1 MPVRTLT
8 LDVTKM
14 AAAQWVVASLSAENM
29 ILQTTLV
36 LLAVFVVTRWY
47 LSTPKNLPPGPRGWP
62 VVGNMFSLTSE
73 TRCLT
78 VTEWAKT
85 YGPVYQMRVG
95 RQRVVVLNGYDVIY
109 EALVKRAEDFSTR
122 QFGPTTRIINPQQ
135 LGIIQAPFGTPWKEH
150 RKFTLMS
157 LREFGFGKR
166 SLEGKILEESVALQT
181 EIMKIGNG
189 PFDIGRMIQNAV
201 TNVICSIVF
210 GSRWEYN
217 DEKFTRL
224 MDTLDR
230 GFSFNFASQLAIFFP
245 VLRFVPGLGKGLDV
259 ARNVVDT
266 IKSYIKEEI
275 DDHKKTFV
283 PNDIRDLIDSYIKEM
298 KSRENEEETT
308 FTDDYAEMVLFDLF
322 IAGAE
327 TTSTTLYWAFLH
339 MILNPDIQAK
349 VQAEIHSVLGHDKP
363 PSTAHRAQMP
373 YTEAVLTEVARI
385 GTILPNSVIH
395 ATSRDTSFRG
405 YHIPG
410 NTTVL
415 PNIWSVHHDPKH
427 FPNPG
432 KFDPGRFLDAQGQYQ
447 RDDHVIPFSLGPR
460 MCLGKQL
467 AEMELFVF
475 FTSLLQHF
483 TFKLPEGAPTPSTRG
498 IHGITHSPKKYELIA
513 EPLT

>member
-1 MPVRTLT
+1 
-8 LDVTKM
+8 M
-14 AAAQWVVASLSAENM
+14 AAVQLVEWFLAENV
-29 ILQTTLV
+29 ILQSTLV
-36 LLAVFVVTRWY
+36 LLAVFVVTSWHF
-47 LSTPKNLPPGPRGWP
+47 STPKNLPPGPRGWP
-62 VVGNMFSLTSE
+62 IVGNIFSLANSN
-73 TRCLT
+73 RCLT
-78 VTEWAKT
+78 FTDWAKT
-85 YGPVYQMRVG
+85 YGPVYQVSLG
-95 RQRVVVLNGYDVIY
+95 RRSIVVLSGYDVIH
-109 EALVKRAEDFSTR
+109 EALVKKAEDFSTR
-122 QFGPTTRIINPQQ
+122 QFGPSTKFINPRQ

-166 SLEGKILEESVALQT
+166 SLEGKILEESVALQA
-181 EIMKIGNG
+181 EIMKIGNK
-189 PFDIGRMIQNAV
+189 PFDMGRMIQNAV

-224 MDTLDR
+224 MDHLDR
-230 GFSFNFASQLAIFFP
+230 GFSFNFAGQLAIFFP
-245 VLRFVPGLGKGLDV
+245 VLRFIPGMGKGLELV
-259 ARNVVDT
+259 RNVVDT
-266 IKSYIKEEI
+266 IKSYIREEI
-275 DDHKKTFV
+275 DDHRKTFV

-298 KSRENEEETT
+298 KSRENEGETT

-339 MILNPDIQAK
+339 MILNPDIQGK
-349 VQAEIHSVLGHDKP
+349 VQEEIHSVLGHDQP

-385 GTILPNSVIH
+385 GTILPNSVVH
-395 ATSRDTSFRG
+395 GTSRDTSIHG

-410 NTTVL
+410 GTTVL
-415 PNIWSVHHDPKH
+415 PNIWSVHHDPEH

-432 KFDPGRFLDAQGQYQ
+432 KFDPGRFLDARGQYR
-447 RDDHVIPFSLGPR
+447 RDEHVIPFSLGPR

-483 TFKLPEGAPTPSTRG
+483 TFKLPEGAPAPSAVG

-513 EPLT
+513 EPLA